1 MRHKSPDRMEKI
13 VKIIERWKLQEGCE
27 PTIADIAKEAGMPP
41 SRVHAYLK
49 EMDEQ
54 GIISYKHR
62 QYNTPK
68 TEMISPSIN
77 TVPRFGTVKCGGPQV
92 EESEVLEYVR
102 LPASIFGTKE
112 MYLLNA
118 SGDSMEDAGIEDG
131 DLIVIENNQYP
142 QKNDIVV
149 ALDEE
154 SANTLKRYKGSNASG
169 QAILAYENEKRYPGK
184 EIILDQMSIQGIA
197 RFIIKRV

>member
-1 MRHKSPDRMEKI
+1 MRKKSPERIEKI
-13 VKIIERWKLQEGCE
+13 VKIIERWKLQVGCE
-27 PTIADIAKEAGMPP
+27 PTIAEIAKEAGMPQ

-77 TVPRFGTVKCGGPQV
+77 TAPRFGTVKCGGPQV

-112 MYLLNA
+112 LYLLNA

-131 DLIVIENNQYP
+131 DLVVIENNQYP

-149 ALDEE
+149 ALDDEN
-154 SANTLKRYKGSNASG
+154 ANTLKRYKGSNANG
-169 QAILAYENEKRYPGK
+169 QAILAYENEEKYPGK
-184 EIILDQMSIQGIA
+184 EIVLDQMSIQGVA
-197 RFIIKRV
+197 RFIIKRI